1 MVQHLF
7 SYMQYI
13 MRFTSSLFSLF
24 LWATLMVCTG
34 CTSPQ
39 PKLVLVPNVLPPAPA
54 LKDLRVAL
62 VLSGGGARA
71 LAHAGVIEVLE
82 KNHIP
87 IDFIVG
93 SSAGSVIGA
102 LYADSPNAEQLR
114 KKIIALNKWDLLD
127 VNVASGIRMF
137 WQLRG
142 PVEGNAL
149 RYFLQKNMRAHDFN
163 QLTIPLAVVTTD
175 IHRGDAFVIRSGP
188 LVPAI
193 HASSAIPMV
202 FSPVQLYGR
211 TLVDGGVASP
221 VPVEIAERYAPKI
234 IIAVDIGTSPDYG
247 PVTNAYQL
255 GIRSLH
261 ISYFKLS
268 YWQNL
273 QADVVIHPAI
283 DAFSMF
289 ADHANEDMYQAGK
302 EAAMAALPQIQQL
315 LAHRQVAT

>member
-1 MVQHLF
+1 
-7 SYMQYI
+7 
-13 MRFTSSLFSLF
+13 MRLLPTIFSL
-24 LWATLMVCTG
+24 LLCIAMIVSSG
-34 CTSPQ
+34 CQGPQ
-39 PKLVLVPNVLPPAPA
+39 PKLVYIPKVLPAAAP

-82 KNHIP
+82 EHHIP
-87 IDFIVG
+87 IDLIVG

-102 LYADSPNAEQLR
+102 LYADNPNAEQLR

-127 VNVASGIRMF
+127 VNFTSSVRMF

-149 RYFLQKNMRAHDFN
+149 RCFLQKNLQADQFH
-163 QLTIPLAVVTTD
+163 QLKIPLAVVTTD

-193 HASSAIPMV
+193 HASSAVPMV
-202 FSPVQLYGR
+202 FSPVLMYGR

-221 VPVEIAERYAPKI
+221 VPVEIAQRFAPLI

-255 GIRSLH
+255 GVRSLH
-261 ISYFKLS
+261 IAYFKLA

-283 DAFSMF
+283 DTFGMF
-289 ADHANEDMYQAGK
+289 DDHANEDMYQAGK
-302 EAAMAALPQIQQL
+302 EAAITAIPQIKQL
-315 LAHRQVAT
+315 LAQKKLACNC

>member
-1 MVQHLF
+1 
-7 SYMQYI
+7 
-13 MRFTSSLFSLF
+13 MRLSSTTFSLL
-24 LWATLMVCTG
+24 LWVFITALGG
-34 CTSPQ
+34 CAGPQ
-39 PKLVLVPNVLPPAPA
+39 PKFVAVPNELPAAAP

-82 KNHIP
+82 KHHIP
-87 IDFIVG
+87 IDLIVG

-102 LYADSPNAEQLR
+102 LYADNPDAQQLR

-127 VNVASGIRMF
+127 INFSSGIRMF

-142 PVEGNAL
+142 PVEGNAI
-149 RYFLQKNMRAHDFN
+149 RCFLQKNMRAQYFDH
-163 QLTIPLAVVTTD
+163 LLIPLAVVTTD
-175 IHRGDAFVIRSGP
+175 IHRGEAFVIRSGP

-193 HASSAIPMV
+193 HASSAVPMV
-202 FSPVQLYGR
+202 FSPVLIYGR

-255 GIRSLH
+255 GVRSLH
-261 ISYFKLS
+261 ISYYKLA

-283 DAFSMF
+283 DAFGMF
-289 ADHANEDMYQAGK
+289 DDHANEDMYKAGFD
-302 EAAMAALPQIQQL
+302 AATAALPKIQQL
-315 LAHRQVAT
+315 LADKQVAV

>member
-1 MVQHLF
+1 M
-7 SYMQYI
+7 S
-13 MRFTSSLFSLF
+13 
-24 LWATLMVCTG
+24 G
-34 CTSPQ
+34 CAGPQ
-39 PKLVLVPNVLPPAPA
+39 PRFVFIPASPPPATP

-82 KNHIP
+82 EHQIP
-87 IDFIVG
+87 VDLIVG

-102 LYADSPNAEQLR
+102 LYADTPNALQLR

-127 VNVASGIRMF
+127 VNFSSGIRMF

-142 PVEGNAL
+142 PVEGHAL
-149 RYFLQKNMRAHDFN
+149 RCFLQKNMRAQDFH
-163 QLTIPLAVVTTD
+163 QLQIPLAVVTTD

-193 HASSAIPMV
+193 HASSAVPMV
-202 FSPVQLYGR
+202 FSPVMMYGR

-221 VPVEIAERYAPKI
+221 VPVEIAQRYAPQI

-255 GIRSLH
+255 GVRSLH
-261 ISYFKLS
+261 ISYHKLA

-283 DAFSMF
+283 DQFGMF
-289 ADHANEDMYQAGK
+289 DDHANEDMYQAGR
-302 EAAMAALPQIQQL
+302 EAAIAAIPQIQQL
-315 LAHRQVAT
+315 LAKPSVSL

>member
-1 MVQHLF
+1 
-7 SYMQYI
+7 
-13 MRFTSSLFSLF
+13 MRLSSTCFSLL
-24 LWATLMVCTG
+24 LWAMLTAISG
-34 CTSPQ
+34 CQGPQ
-39 PKLVLVPNVLPPAPA
+39 PRFVAVPALLPPAPA
-54 LKDLRVAL
+54 LKNVRVAL

-82 KNHIP
+82 QNHIP
-87 IDFIVG
+87 IDLIVG

-102 LYADSPNAEQLR
+102 LYADNPNAQQLH

-127 VNVASGIRMF
+127 VNFSSGIRMF

-149 RYFLQKNMRAHDFN
+149 RCFLQKNMRAEYFDHL
-163 QLTIPLAVVTTD
+163 QIPLAVVTTD
-175 IHRGDAFVIRSGP
+175 IHRAEAFVIRSGP

-193 HASSAIPMV
+193 HASSAVPMV
-202 FSPVQLYGR
+202 FSPVLIYGR

-221 VPVEIAERYAPKI
+221 VPVEIAQRYAPQI

-255 GIRSLH
+255 GVRSLH
-261 ISYFKLS
+261 IAYFKLA

-283 DAFSMF
+283 DAFGMF
-289 ADHANEDMYQAGK
+289 DDHANEDMYQRGFDAAT
-302 EAAMAALPQIQQL
+302 AAMPQIQQL
-315 LAHRQVAT
+315 LANKLEVT